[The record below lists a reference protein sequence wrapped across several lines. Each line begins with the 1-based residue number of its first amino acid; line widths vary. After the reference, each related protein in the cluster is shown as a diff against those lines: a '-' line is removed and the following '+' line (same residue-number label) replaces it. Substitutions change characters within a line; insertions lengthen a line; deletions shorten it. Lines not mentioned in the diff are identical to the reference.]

1 MAKIG
6 SFEYPDFHF
15 KSLLDAIEILVIKF
29 NGKANSSK
37 TFAEALKHKSDKSG
51 AFLRKIADLRRYGLI
66 EKRDLI
72 ATSIGKKIAKP
83 LRGDD
88 ERKENLNL
96 AIKNMP
102 LWIKLYERLKTKT
115 PNLDEFKLQLAEITQ
130 DEDETRKNAD
140 KIRNLYIEAMSYYNE
155 SLEAENNGNY
165 SNYESN
171 SNTLEDKRNPLSK
184 NMIDAKAGDVYIKLP
199 RDKASIRVAEQLIKI
214 LETQI
219 KESDTENQEK

>member
-15 KSLLDAIEILVIKF
+15 KSLLEAIEVLVIKF
-29 NGKANSSK
+29 NGKVSSSK

-66 EKRDLI
+66 EKRELI

-83 LRGDD
+83 LRGED
-88 ERKENLNL
+88 ERKENINI
-96 AIKNMP
+96 AIKNIP

-115 PNLDEFKLQLAEITQ
+115 PNLDEFKLQLAEVTQ
-130 DEDETRKNAD
+130 DEDDTRKNAD
-140 KIRNLYIEAMSYYNE
+140 KIRNLYIEAMSNYSDN
-155 SLEAENNGNY
+155 LEAKNNGDY
-165 SNYESN
+165 SNYENVSN
-171 SNTLEDKRNPLSK
+171 IPEDKK
-184 NMIDAKAGDVYIKLP
+184 NMIDAKAGEVYIKLP
-199 RDKASIRVAEQLIKI
+199 RDKASIKVAEQLIKI

-219 KESDTENQEK
+219 NSEPENK